1 MRKYITAAAAVLGV
15 TLAGPVLAQDQSEEL
30 DVTMIIYAGEGV
42 PFFEPMER
50 AANLAAE
57 RNNIN
62 LDIQYAR
69 VDQVRQNNL
78 IETAM
83 ANGVDG
89 LLVEIW
95 DDNAFDDLLCQAM
108 DSGTPVIGFNIDDS
122 EGAAGTCRLAFIGQD
137 FIATGIS
144 IGERMIAD
152 HGFGEGDKLYCPVE
166 FPETTYAVKRHEGVQ
181 TALAKV
187 GASCEMVGV
196 SDRLPDVLTS
206 MTQYLIGNP
215 DIAGII
221 TLGQHPLMMS
231 QQALDETGVNV
242 PVGGFD
248 VAAEVLEGIGNGRIT
263 ATVDQQPYQQGYYA
277 VQQMA
282 HYLRYGIL
290 PADMN
295 TGGSGL
301 VDKSNY
307 EAAVEWA
314 GVAR

>member
-1 MRKYITAAAAVLGV
+1 MRLGALAAVAALG
-15 TLAGPVLAQDQSEEL
+15 LGAADAALAQAQDETL
-30 DVTMIIYAGEGV
+30 DVTMILYAGEGV
-42 PFFEPMER
+42 PFFEPMEL
-50 AANLAAE
+50 AAKTAAE

-78 IETAM
+78 IETAL
-83 ANGVDG
+83 ANQVDG

-95 DDNAFDDLLCQAM
+95 DDTAFDEILCKAM
-108 DSGTPVIGFNIDDS
+108 EEGTPVIGFNIDDS

-137 FIATGIS
+137 FVETGIS
-144 IGERMIAD
+144 IGRRMIAD
-152 HGFGEGDKLYCPVE
+152 HGFGEGDELYCPVE

-181 TALAKV
+181 IALAEV

-196 SDRLPDVLTS
+196 SDSLPDVLTS

-231 QQALDETGVNV
+231 QQALDEVGMDI

-248 VAAEVLEGIGNGRIT
+248 VAAEVLEGIENGRIT

-282 HYLRYGIL
+282 HFLRYGIL

-301 VDKSNY
+301 VDKTNY
-307 EAAVEWA
+307 TSAVEWA
-314 GVAR
+314 GIAR